1 MTGEE
6 SKALVQ
12 RWNQI
17 GPFTPEGLSMVTD
30 DFRWIMPPSMAE
42 FFFGAD
48 DGADQGV
55 RGPAALARVPL
66 VDKAV
71 YSDFS
76 GSGREV
82 EQHFT
87 IAEGDRVVMQYEAR
101 LTTHDGEPHHNC
113 YCTVITCRNGRIA
126 EVRSHVDTQYFYAKT
141 MGAESKRAAVRGRL
155 AKLRAETGS

>member
-12 RWNQI
+12 RWNEI

-30 DFRWIMPPSMAE
+30 DFRWIMPPSMEE

-48 DGADQGV
+48 DGV

-76 GSGREV
+76 GSGTEV

-101 LTTHDGEPHHNC
+101 FTTHDGEPYHNI
-113 YCTVITCRNGRIA
+113 YCTVITCRDGKIA

-141 MGAESKRAAVRGRL
+141 MGTESKRAAVRERL
-155 AKLRAETGS
+155 AKLRAETET